1 MLSRG
6 PGRPSDRIKAF
17 SGIVLVALLG
27 LVGVGL
33 AGAQQTFRITF
44 HRGRD
49 ETSSVVL
56 VGEVV
61 NDGPRDVVDVWVT
74 AQAEHAGNQIVG
86 RGMAYVTSFLP
97 GRGTTAFVVKLPR
110 AEDARSFQLVVSS
123 FRYAYAAQSP

>member
-1 MLSRG
+1 
-6 PGRPSDRIKAF
+6 
-17 SGIVLVALLG
+17 VALLG

-61 NDGPRDVVDVWVT
+61 NDGQRDVVDVWVT
-74 AQAEHAGNQIVG
+74 AQAENAGNQIVG

-123 FRYAYAAQSP
+123 FRYASAAQSP